1 MNRSTSTTSFSTRRG
16 LLAALAL
23 GPWAGGARA
32 AGPDAILGSWLT
44 DDGASKVEVTAT
56 KAADGS
62 TVYDGKV
69 VWLKKPLR
77 DGQPLRDANN
87 ADAALRSRPILGLAV
102 LSGFKAGGAGYSG
115 GTVYSPRAGKAY
127 PAELTLTADGRLEL
141 KVKAGLLN
149 KTDYWT
155 R

>member
-1 MNRSTSTTSFSTRRG
+1 MKSARLPTRRG
-16 LLAALAL
+16 LLTALAL
-23 GPWAGGARA
+23 FWAGLGRSAP
-32 AGPDAILGSWLT
+32 PDAILGSWLT
-44 DDGASKVEVTAT
+44 DDGASKVEVTSA

-62 TVYDGKV
+62 SVYEGKV
-69 VWLKKPLR
+69 VWLKEPQR

-87 ADAALRSRPILGLAV
+87 ADPAQRNRPVLGLVV
-102 LSGFKAGGAGYSG
+102 LSGFKAAGGVWSG

-127 PAELTLTADGRLEL
+127 PAELAMAADGRLEL
-141 KVKAGLLN
+141 KVKAGLLT

>member
-23 GPWAGGARA
+23 GPWAARA

-44 DDGASKVEVTAT
+44 DDGASKVEVAASQ
-56 KAADGS
+56 AADGS

-69 VWLKKPLR
+69 VWLKEPLR
-77 DGQPLRDANN
+77 DGQPLQDRNN
-87 ADAALRSRPILGLAV
+87 VDAAQRGRPILGLVV
-102 LSGFKAGGAGYSG
+102 LSGFKADGDGWRG
-115 GTVYSPRAGKAY
+115 GTVYSPRVGKAY
-127 PAELTLTADGRLEL
+127 PADLAITADGRLEL
-141 KVKAGLLN
+141 KVKAGLLT

>member
-1 MNRSTSTTSFSTRRG
+1 MSGPMKTAPFPMRRG
-16 LLAALAL
+16 LLAVLL
-23 GPWAGGARA
+23 LPWAAQA
-32 AGPDAILGSWLT
+32 AAPPDAILGAWLT
-44 DDGASKVEVTAT
+44 DDGASKVEVTAA

-62 TVYDGKV
+62 TVYNGKI
-69 VWLKKPLR
+69 VWLKEPLR

-87 ADAALRSRPILGLAV
+87 SDAAQRSRPIMGLVV
-102 LSGFKAGGAGYSG
+102 LSGFKAGGAGYGG

-127 PAELTLTADGRLEL
+127 PADLAVTADGRLEL
-141 KVKAGLLN
+141 KVKAGLLT